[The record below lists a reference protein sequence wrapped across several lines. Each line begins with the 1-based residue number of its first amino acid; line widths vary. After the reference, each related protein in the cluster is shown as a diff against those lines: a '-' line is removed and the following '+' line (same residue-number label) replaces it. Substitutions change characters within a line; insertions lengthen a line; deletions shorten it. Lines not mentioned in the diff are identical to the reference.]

1 MNKNLLILIGG
12 IVVVAAVGGF
22 LFLQGNSTG
31 NKGSLNNIAENLQ
44 ASLTGSGSMK
54 CEFTDEGGQHTVTY
68 IKDGKIR
75 ADFSGG
81 EKEGSMIFKDKAM
94 WSWEHATKQ
103 GVTME
108 FPEIDESD
116 ETPDV
121 AFGTNSREGKKEIEE
136 QVEKYKDSCK
146 NEQIS
151 DDLFTPPTDVTF
163 QNMSDFMNAVPQL
176 PNQF

>member
-1 MNKNLLILIGG
+1 MNKNILILIGG

-22 LFLQGNSTG
+22 LFLRGNNSSTG
-31 NKGSLNNIAENLQ
+31 SPNNPVENLQ

-54 CEFTDEGGQHTVTY
+54 CEYTDETGQQVVTY

-75 ADFSGG
+75 SDYSGG
-81 EKEGSMIFKDKAM
+81 EGNGSVIVQKEGM
-94 WSWEHATKQ
+94 WSWENETKQ
-103 GVTME
+103 GMYMAFSDVD
-108 FPEIDESD
+108 EIADSQD
-116 ETPDV
+116 AD
-121 AFGTNSREGKKEIEE
+121 FDNSSVENKKEIEE

-146 NEQIS
+146 NERIS
-151 DDLFTPPTDVTF
+151 DDLFNPPTDVTF